1 MRPYFYRYCED
12 ALDLCDVLGSYVS
25 GAKVKLDEV
34 SKILGLTG
42 KPEGVDGS
50 RVEEMVLA
58 GQIEE
63 VARYCESDVLNTY
76 RVWLVYELFRG
87 SITAKEH
94 DWSEAQVRDF
104 VASRKSANPHLIT
117 AAEWLLRRVS
127 LYGTKLRSASVNTI
141 PISRGKI
148 SHAVGG
154 AVCSRRRAL

>member
-1 MRPYFYRYCED
+1 M
-12 ALDLCDVLGSYVS
+12 LGSYVP

-76 RVWLVYELFRG
+76 RVWLVYELFRS
-87 SITAKEH
+87 SITAKEL
-94 DWSEAQVRDF
+94 DWSEVQICDF
-104 VASRKSANPHLIT
+104 VATRKIGQSSPVSGGWEFRT
-117 AAEWLLRRVS
+117 RR
-127 LYGTKLRSASVNTI
+127 
-141 PISRGKI
+141 
-148 SHAVGG
+148 
-154 AVCSRRRAL
+154 C

>member
-1 MRPYFYRYCED
+1 MVNRLSAVGLQVRPYFYRYSED
-12 ALDLCDVLGSYVS
+12 ALDLCDVLGSYVP

-63 VARYCESDVLNTY
+63 VARYCESDVLSTY

-87 SITAKEH
+87 SITAREH
-94 DWSEAQVRDF
+94 DWSEAQLRDF
-104 VASRKSANPHLIT
+104 VASRKWANPHLCKAVGIPEAT
-117 AAEWLLRRVS
+117 TQNHSALPPGICLADLRRHSVP
-127 LYGTKLRSASVNTI
+127 LR
-141 PISRGKI
+141 
-148 SHAVGG
+148 
-154 AVCSRRRAL
+154 